1 MVERLVAER
10 DLGAD
15 FIGDAGARVGH
26 VEDDGGA
33 FATWRDLEAFIHGA
47 NLGLNYGCH
56 VAHTEDAVGSK
67 GCRRELHRIVSGF
80 PRGLLEP

>member
-1 MVERLVAER
+1 MEFPVTECDAF
-10 DLGAD
+10 AH
-15 FIGDAGARVGH
+15 FFGDAGARVGH
-26 VEDDGGA
+26 VKDHGRAGVPLS
-33 FATWRDLEAFIHGA
+33 DLEAFIYGA

-56 VAHTEDAVGSK
+56 VAHREDAVGSK

>member
-1 MVERLVAER
+1 MEFPVTEFDAF
-10 DLGAD
+10 AH
-15 FIGDAGARVGH
+15 FFGDAGARVGH

-56 VAHTEDAVGSK
+56 VAHREDAMGSK
-67 GCRRELHRIVSGF
+67 GCMQELHRIVSGF